1 MVAQVTAV
9 TTVYVHSVTL
19 DGSAIAGRDGR
30 ESHVTSPWKL
40 HVRITLIMTKVSDFP
55 LVLLGYILVSKEMR
69 SRIIPAK
76 LLNYFRL

>member
-40 HVRITLIMTKVSDFP
+40 HVRITLIMTKVSDFT
-55 LVLLGYILVSKEMR
+55 LV
-69 SRIIPAK
+69 
-76 LLNYFRL
+76 